1 MSLQTLAAG
10 FHDPVFDSQA
20 AFRAAMWAMARPG
33 LPAPLA
39 TDLTPPAPLN
49 REAAALVLAL
59 CDFETPLWLDATLAG
74 VPAVADFLRFHTG
87 APIVSDPALARFAVI
102 ADPLEMPELSAFA
115 AGTPEFPDASA
126 TLILQVATLTGEGLW
141 LEGPGIQGMI
151 GLGAAPL
158 PDHFTSQL
166 AANRRLFP
174 LGVDLLLAGAGA
186 VVGLPR
192 SVTVR
197 EG

>member
-1 MSLQTLAAG
+1 MSFQTLAAG
-10 FHDPVFDSQA
+10 FADPVFDSQA
-20 AFRAAMWAMARPG
+20 AFRSAMWAMARPG
-33 LPAPLA
+33 RPAPLA

-59 CDFETPLWLDATLAG
+59 CDFETPLWLDDTLAG
-74 VPAVADFLRFHTG
+74 APAVVDFLRFHTG
-87 APIVSDPALARFAVI
+87 APLVADPAAARFAVI
-102 ADPLEMPELSAFA
+102 AQPADMPELSAFCG
-115 AGTPEFPDASA
+115 GTPEFPDASA
-126 TLILQVATLTGEGLW
+126 TLILQVERLTGEGLL
-141 LEGPGIQGMI
+141 LEGPGVKDTI
-151 GLGAAPL
+151 GLGATPL
-158 PDHFTSQL
+158 PHHFTVKL